1 MKSQITAILLLLFLP
16 VISCIDDDKC
26 DCCGKDSEEMK
37 SVSFKGVIFSAIS
50 VKSSKTIPAGIRA
63 VILAY
68 ESGDN
73 PVIKSC
79 YPATPLTVISD
90 QNGNLVIENESP
102 LFMPVGNYDF
112 YAISINSGNQEK
124 FEFDAGKIKGLMN
137 GTDYLW
143 ATKKEIVIN
152 NSTNVTFDFIHKAVA
167 IELDFIAG
175 NGIDYLYITNV
186 QTAMSAD
193 GGELMLSSG
202 EITPSLALSS
212 LMKKL
217 DVINNTCRWI
227 MLPLS
232 GLSELPIIIEAILQ
246 KGDKVESKRFATSLP
261 IVNRNYK
268 AGTLYKYFIQVEAD
282 SLSFGNTAVSEWAEI
297 SMDNI
302 IVREQ

>member
-1 MKSQITAILLLLFLP
+1 MKSQITAILLLSSYP
-16 VISCIDDDKC
+16 SYHASMMTSVIAVAKTP
-26 DCCGKDSEEMK
+26 EEMK

-137 GTDYLW
+137 GTELFMGY
-143 ATKKEIVIN
+143 KKRD
-152 NSTNVTFDFIHKAVA
+152 SHK
-167 IELDFIAG
+167 
-175 NGIDYLYITNV
+175 
-186 QTAMSAD
+186 Q
-193 GGELMLSSG
+193 
-202 EITPSLALSS
+202 
-212 LMKKL
+212 
-217 DVINNTCRWI
+217 
-227 MLPLS
+227 
-232 GLSELPIIIEAILQ
+232 
-246 KGDKVESKRFATSLP
+246 
-261 IVNRNYK
+261 
-268 AGTLYKYFIQVEAD
+268 
-282 SLSFGNTAVSEWAEI
+282 
-297 SMDNI
+297 
-302 IVREQ
+302 

>member
-1 MKSQITAILLLLFLP
+1 MKFQITAILLLLCLS

-37 SVSFKGVIFSAIS
+37 SVSFKGGINSANS

-73 PVIKSC
+73 PVSKSC
-79 YPATPLTVISD
+79 YPATPLSVVSD
-90 QNGNLVIENESP
+90 QSGNLVIENESP

-112 YAISINSGNQEK
+112 YAISLNSDNREK
-124 FEFDAGKIKGLMN
+124 FKFDAGKLEGLTN

-143 ATKKEIVIN
+143 ATKKEIVIK
-152 NSTNVTFDFIHKAVA
+152 NSTNVTFDFTHKAVA
-167 IELDFIAG
+167 IELDLFAG
-175 NGIDYLYITNV
+175 DGIDSLYVTNFL
-186 QTAMSAD
+186 TSMSVD
-193 GGELMLSSG
+193 GGELLLSSG

-212 LMKKL
+212 MMIK
-217 DVINNTCRWI
+217 VEVTNNTCRWI

-232 GLSELPIIIEAILQ
+232 GISELPIIIEAILQ
-246 KGDKVESKRFATSLP
+246 KGDGVESKRFASALP
-261 IVNRNYK
+261 IVNKNYT
-268 AGTLYKYFIQVEAD
+268 AGRLYKYLIQVDAD
-282 SLSFGNTAVSEWAEI
+282 SLSFCNTSVSEWAGI
-297 SMDNI
+297 SLDNI